1 MESGV
6 TYTKVV
12 QSTSYMSIIVPKKH
26 VSVLFYPNLY
36 KRKGDL
42 YCLYARV
49 VYMRKKAEFAL
60 RIKLTLD
67 EWNFSK
73 KQLVNKNKNMDAH
86 KVMIEFESEVLKILD
101 DRIARGLPVSA
112 KIIKRIIDGDMT
124 HDSNEGAV
132 YMLIPFIDSLVA
144 LMKKKKSEYTSGTI
158 QHYITLIGH
167 LKEFMQYKGI
177 DDYPLH
183 LIDSAFIQEL
193 DDHLMTW
200 EHPKLH
206 RSMNRNTCNKYHSK
220 LRAVLH
226 DAERRKLISK
236 NPYAGFKL
244 RRVVAK
250 SDYLLNQ
257 EIALITCKR
266 FDSPSLEL
274 TRDYLLMSLWMG
286 GTRFS
291 DLKRLKEF
299 NIYEE
304 DGFYFLHLAGQEK
317 TDNSVHTP
325 LLPGAIAIY
334 NKYEQYRKKEGF
346 ILPRLSQ
353 QKLNEYL
360 KTIGELAGVH
370 KKMTHK
376 IARHTFGTSLCSR
389 NGVPRHITATWLG
402 HSLQVRS
409 TDVYA
414 RVTKE
419 ESFFWLKKLTE
430 IYNKSEYIIK

>member
-1 MESGV
+1 MSYSSVE
-6 TYTKVV
+6 
-12 QSTSYMSIIVPKKH
+12 QSTSYMTVVMNKRHAS
-26 VSVLFYPNLY
+26 VSFYPNSH

-42 YCLYARV
+42 YYLYARV
-49 VYMRKKAEFAL
+49 IYMRKKAEFSLAVL
-60 RIKLTLD
+60 VTLD
-67 EWNFSK
+67 EWDFERH
-73 KQLVNKNKNMDAH
+73 QLTNKNKNMNAH

-112 KIIKRIIDGDMT
+112 KIIKRIIDGDMA

-144 LMKKKKSEYTSGTI
+144 LMRKNKSEYTPGTI
-158 QHYITLIGH
+158 QHYTTLIGH
-167 LKEFMQYKGI
+167 LKEFIRCKGI
-177 DDYPLH
+177 DGFPLH
-183 LIDSAFIQEL
+183 LIDSVFLQEF

-200 EHPKLH
+200 QHPKLH

-226 DAERRKLISK
+226 DAVRRKLISD
-236 NPYAGFKL
+236 NPYSNFKL
-244 RRVVAK
+244 KRVIAK
-250 SDYLLNQ
+250 SDYLINQ
-257 EIALITCKR
+257 EISLIANKR

-291 DLKRLKEF
+291 DLKMLKEF

-304 DGFYFLHLAGQEK
+304 DGFYFLHLKSQEK
-317 TDNSVHTP
+317 TENSVHTP
-325 LLPGAIAIY
+325 LLPGAVAIL
-334 NKYEQYRKKEGF
+334 KKHEEYRKRDGF
-346 ILPRLSQ
+346 LLPRLSQ

-360 KTIGELAGVH
+360 KTIGDLSGVH

-376 IARHTFGTSLCSR
+376 IARHTFGTSICSR
-389 NGVPRHITATWLG
+389 NGVPRHITATWMG
-402 HSLQVRS
+402 HSLQIRS

-430 IYNKSEYIIK
+430 IYSKSEYIVK